1 MNKKIILKLL
11 LIFLIFSTDVQSIE
25 NRIIMKIDNEIIT
38 SLDLLNEIEYLK
50 ALNKKILTLEDKKII
65 EIAKKSLIKEKIKKI
80 EILKIIDEIY
90 IEDEYLDKLVKNTY
104 SKLNISSQKEFKEY
118 IKKRNIDIELIKKKL
133 SIEALW
139 NQIIYTKF
147 KQNVKIDENKLQRQ
161 ILENKNTKL
170 KSYLLSEIIF
180 NLEKD
185 ENYNNKYNQITKS
198 IEDKGFDNTALIYSI
213 ADSSKIGGNIGWFE
227 ENKIN
232 QKITNELKKIDKG
245 NYTKP
250 ILIPGGFI
258 ILKIEDIRE
267 KTREIDLETE
277 YKVLLNIET
286 NRQLNDYSNI
296 YFNKVK
302 KDIKFDEL

>member
-1 MNKKIILKLL
+1 
-11 LIFLIFSTDVQSIE
+11 
-25 NRIIMKIDNEIIT
+25 
-38 SLDLLNEIEYLK
+38 
-50 ALNKKILTLEDKKII
+50 
-65 EIAKKSLIKEKIKKI
+65 KIKKI

-90 IEDEYLDKLVKNTY
+90 IEDEYLDKLIKNTY

-147 KQNVKIDENKLQRQ
+147 KQNVKIDQNRLQRQ

-250 ILIPGGFI
+250 I
-258 ILKIEDIRE
+258 
-267 KTREIDLETE
+267 
-277 YKVLLNIET
+277 
-286 NRQLNDYSNI
+286 
-296 YFNKVK
+296 
-302 KDIKFDEL
+302 

>member
-11 LIFLIFSTDVQSIE
+11 LIFLIFSNDVRSIE
-25 NRIIMKIDNEIIT
+25 NKIIMKINNEIIT
-38 SLDLLNEIEYLK
+38 SLDLINEIEYLK
-50 ALNKKILTLEDKKII
+50 ALNKKILSLEDKKII
-65 EIAKKSLIKEKIKKI
+65 EISKKSLIKEKIKKI

-90 IEDEYLDKLVKNTY
+90 IEDDYLDKLIENTY
-104 SKLNISSQKEFKEY
+104 SRLNISSRKEFNEY

-147 KQNVKIDENKLQRQ
+147 NQNVKIDQNTLQRQ

-185 ENYNNKYNQITKS
+185 ENYNNKYNKITKS

-213 ADSSKIGGNIGWFE
+213 ADSSKISGNIGWFE

-232 QKITNELKKIDKG
+232 QKIKNELKKIDKG

-258 ILKIEDIRE
+258 ILKIQDIRE

-277 YKVLLNIET
+277 YKKLLNIET

>member
-147 KQNVKIDENKLQRQ
+147 KQNVKIDQNKLQRQ

>member
-11 LIFLIFSTDVQSIE
+11 VIFLIFSTDVQSIE

-65 EIAKKSLIKEKIKKI
+65 EIAKKSLIKEKIKEI

-147 KQNVKIDENKLQRQ
+147 KQNVKIDQNKLQRQ